1 MSTKHIANIPLN
13 SEMLALYLRS
23 GTRKPGNINFSS
35 IALEFVATAIREKE
49 KKLKIFFEKSYYL
62 QSLYIK
68 NAKGNSQQY

>member
-49 KKLKIFFEKSYYL
+49 KKLKIFF
-62 QSLYIK
+62 
-68 NAKGNSQQY
+68 